1 MLAKC
6 IIGYDGVLDEGAF
19 YTIRDITK
27 NGNIKLYEVDPP
39 EPFTSFNKD
48 RFELYSEEEVY
59 GPFEFEDE
67 NIPEELRLV

>member
-6 IIGYDGVLDEGAF
+6 IIGHDGVLDQGAF
-19 YTIRDITK
+19 YTICDITK

-48 RFELYSEEEVY
+48 RFKLYTEEEVF

>member
-1 MLAKC
+1 MLARC
-6 IIGYDGVLDEGAF
+6 IIGHDGVLDQGAF

-48 RFELYSEEEVY
+48 RFVLYTEEEIF
-59 GPFEFEDE
+59 GPFEFPYDE
-67 NIPEELRLV
+67 LYEGT